1 MFDLQQ
7 AQLQAGTQIQ
17 QQQQHQQ
24 HIIQHQPQQ
33 IIQQA
38 PPPKPP
44 TPTLHSTNPAINA
57 LVTNLMNSANQF
69 QQEAAGEFFFFILN
83 FVFYLFI

>member
-1 MFDLQQ
+1 MILQQ
-7 AQLQAGTQIQ
+7 AQLQAGTQI
-17 QQQQHQQ
+17 QQQHQQ

-69 QQEAAGEFFFFILN
+69 QQEAAGEFF
-83 FVFYLFI
+83 